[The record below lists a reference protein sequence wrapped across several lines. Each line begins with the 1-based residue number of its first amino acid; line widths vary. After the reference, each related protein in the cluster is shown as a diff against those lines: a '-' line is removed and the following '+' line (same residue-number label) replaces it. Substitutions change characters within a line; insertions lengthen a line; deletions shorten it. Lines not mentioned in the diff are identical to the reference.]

1 MLSRRIIACLDV
13 AGGKVVKG
21 VKFGSH
27 RIVDE
32 IVALALR
39 HRDAGADELVLYDI
53 GASPGER
60 CVDVT
65 WVERVARQID
75 IPFCVAGGIRS
86 VDDARRVLRAGADK
100 ISVNSPALE
109 RPQLIEDLAETFGS
123 QCVVVGIDSLRDPDG
138 NWRVRRNSG
147 DPARIQALPLGT
159 LDWIAEAQSR
169 GAGEIVLNCMASDGT
184 LEGYDIAQL
193 RAAREVC
200 TVPLIASGG
209 AGNIEHFGEVFAKAD
224 VDGALAASVFH
235 DGLIDIRD
243 LKRELKAR
251 QFNVRLDG

>member
-60 CVDVT
+60 CVDCT
-65 WVERVARQID
+65 WVELVARDID

-86 VDDARRVLRAGADK
+86 IDDARRVLRAGADK

-147 DPARIQALPLGT
+147 DPARMQALSLGT

-169 GAGEIVLNCMASDGT
+169 GAGEIVLNCMGSDGT

-193 RAAREVC
+193 CAAREVC

-209 AGNIEHFGEVFAKAD
+209 AGNIEHFDEVFAKAD